1 MALNKFAFHNILA
14 QEMDAPSS
22 TAEKLADLIDEANDE
37 LVTKQDLAA
46 TEARLRNE
54 LADFRAEYLAEMN
67 RHLRWLMTAA
77 ITLGGAMIG
86 LLAFIATK
94 I

>member
-1 MALNKFAFHNILA
+1 MALRKMELHNVLVNRLR
-14 QEMDAPSS
+14 APSDA
-22 TAEKLADLIDEANDE
+22 AEDICNLIGEQTE
-37 LVTKQDLAA
+37 GLVTEQ
-46 TEARLRNE
+46 TFREEMAR
-54 LADFRAEYLAEMN
+54 FRSEYLAEMN

-77 ITLGGAMIG
+77 IAMGGAMIG

>member
-1 MALNKFAFHNILA
+1 MALNKLAFHNILV

-22 TAEKLADLIDEANDE
+22 TAEKLADLVDEATDE